1 VEAAAELSTG
11 RRARRRALGLVAA
24 SHAGQHMY
32 SGLLPLTYPA
42 ILVDF
47 HLNYATL
54 GLAVGVIGVVG
65 GLTQASAGYVGQ
77 RVAARWILGCQNLV
91 VGLCAILGAL
101 APTYPLFATG
111 QGLALLGSSQQH
123 PVGSSVAARVYPERR
138 GTALSVATIGG
149 SVGSLII
156 PIPAAL
162 LIADLGWRPTL
173 LILAIPLFLLGLLL
187 LLTFPAVPGDR
198 GKGVPRPSLRPHLPR
213 IRRDQLINP
222 RVAIFGV
229 AAATVAAGGRGLG
242 TLNSFIPL
250 YLRNGVHLPEAT
262 VGVVFN
268 VVLVGAVLGPI
279 LGGPLSDRL
288 GRIPVLW
295 GAYALSAVAVLAFG
309 LSSSLPLAGLAALAL
324 IVGLVAYVEN
334 PLLQALVSDSIAT
347 SAQAGMFGFYFALSY
362 GVGSLWIVAI
372 GQVIQHLGFSAGF
385 GVMAGSYVGAG
396 LLLIPCV
403 GRSQSR
409 PSAGGQASR

>member
-1 VEAAAELSTG
+1 MEAAAQIGTS
-11 RRARRRALGLVAA
+11 RRVRRRALGLVAT

-77 RVAARWILGCQNLV
+77 RVAARWILGGQNLV
-91 VGLCAILGAL
+91 VGVCAIVGAL
-101 APTYPLFATG
+101 APTYPVFATG

-138 GTALSVATIGG
+138 GTALSLATIGG
-149 SVGSLII
+149 SLGSLII

-162 LIADLGWRPTL
+162 MISDLGWRPTL
-173 LILAIPLFLLGLLL
+173 LILAVPLFLLGLLL
-187 LLTFPAVPGDR
+187 LLTFPRVPGDR
-198 GKGVPRPSLRPHLPR
+198 GPGVPRPSLRPHLPR
-213 IRRDQLINP
+213 VRRDQLVNP

-242 TLNSFIPL
+242 TLNAFIPL
-250 YLRNGVHLPEAT
+250 YLRDGVRLPEAT
-262 VGVVFN
+262 VGVIFN
-268 VVLVGAVLGPI
+268 VVLVGAVVGPI

-288 GRIPVLW
+288 GRLPVLW
-295 GAYALSAVAVLAFG
+295 GAYALSALAVVAFG
-309 LSSSLPLAGLAALAL
+309 MAASLPLAGLAALAL
-324 IVGLVAYVEN
+324 VVGLVAYVEN

-347 SAQAGMFGFYFALSY
+347 TAQAGMFGFYFALSY
-362 GVGSLWIVAI
+362 GIGSLWIVGI
-372 GQVIQHLGFSAGF
+372 GQVIQHLGFGAGF
-385 GVMAGSYVGAG
+385 TVMAGSYLGAA
-396 LLLIPCV
+396 LLLIPC
-403 GRSQSR
+403 
-409 PSAGGQASR
+409 AGGRGRAAAGNG